1 MAHNVGFS
9 MPGHSDEYTPRPDFP
24 TDLVM
29 LQQNLD
35 NTVASATNTYENEN
49 VHPGDPLRPLIPSL
63 ESRDDMSTS
72 TTIGRTKIYFWF
84 TQLH

>member
-49 VHPGDPLRPLIPSL
+49 VRPEDPWRSLIPSL
-63 ESRDDMSTS
+63 ESRDDRSIA
-72 TTIGRTKIYFWF
+72 TTIGRTRTYFWF
-84 TQLH
+84 TQD

>member
-1 MAHNVGFS
+1 MVHNVGFS

-49 VHPGDPLRPLIPSL
+49 VRPEGPWRSLIPSL
-63 ESRDDMSTS
+63 ESRDDRSIA
-72 TTIGRTKIYFWF
+72 TTIGRTKTYFWF
-84 TQLH
+84 TQD